1 MIKYISIVLFA
12 CVVVIGCSPKTKS
25 VTTPVT
31 TQQPKKEVSLVGPKW
46 QLSKINDDMKPQPPD
61 GQILWLQLLLG
72 GEQFSAY
79 GGCNSGGGKYK
90 IEKDKLTLSDMLST
104 QMFCEP
110 NMKLEK
116 SYFTKLQMTNRYEIK
131 GNTLSLYFDKTL
143 LLEFEAAE

>member
-1 MIKYISIVLFA
+1 MKYILFIIALAASI
-12 CVVVIGCSPKTKS
+12 IGCSPKTKS
-25 VTTPVT
+25 TATPVT
-31 TQQPKKEVSLVGPKW
+31 TQQPKKDVSLVGPKW

-116 SYFTKLQMTNRYEIK
+116 SYFTKLQMSNRYEIK
-131 GNTLSLYFDKTL
+131 GNILSLYFDKTL

>member
-1 MIKYISIVLFA
+1 MKYILFILA
-12 CVVVIGCSPKTKS
+12 LTSLISCSPKTKS
-25 VTTPVT
+25 TATPVT
-31 TQQPKKEVSLVGPKW
+31 TQQPKKDVSLVGLKW

-90 IEKDKLTLSDMLST
+90 IEKDKLTLSDMLTT

-131 GNTLSLYFDKTL
+131 GNNLSLYFDKTL

>member
-1 MIKYISIVLFA
+1 MKYILFILALASIT
-12 CVVVIGCSPKTKS
+12 GCSPKTKS
-25 VTTPVT
+25 TATPVT
-31 TQQPKKEVSLVGPKW
+31 TQQAKKDVSLVGPKW

-116 SYFTKLQMTNRYEIK
+116 SYFTKLQMSNRYEIK
-131 GNTLSLYFDKTL
+131 GNTLSLFFDKTL

>member
-1 MIKYISIVLFA
+1 MIKYILFIVALTSL
-12 CVVVIGCSPKTKS
+12 IGCSPKTKS

-90 IEKDKLTLSDMLST
+90 IEKDKLTLNDMLST